1 MANGKSLVAIPG
13 NSMVVQL
20 VVVRFERK
28 ASITLQVATILEEL
42 PRGYTLC
49 SDGYLS
55 KSWHRSDH
63 NKHIKHNAGTIKC
76 LEWPPYVYIYI

>member
-1 MANGKSLVAIPG
+1 
-13 NSMVVQL
+13 MVVQL

-55 KSWHRSDH
+55 KL
-63 NKHIKHNAGTIKC
+63 KT
-76 LEWPPYVYIYI
+76 